1 MLLENN
7 LSDAIAEFSE
17 GEKKMKQYL
26 RIESITDLM
35 GVLPREE
42 VVHPLVT
49 LVNFDDY
56 KSQLPIGTK
65 VILGFYAVVLAN
77 GCQHKVWYGQRPYD
91 FSAGNIS
98 VSLPDKQ
105 LPLEQMNRK

>member
-35 GVLPREE
+35 GLLLREE

-65 VILGFYAVVLAN
+65 VILAFMLWYWLMAVSIRFGMVSVRMIFLRVI
-77 GCQHKVWYGQRPYD
+77 C
-91 FSAGNIS
+91 S